1 MGWLHNRLVKIFSL
15 TNISDLHSRIA
26 KNLILILKEAFAQ
39 NPLTTNRYSL
49 VFAACKT
56 AREMQKT

>member
-1 MGWLHNRLVKIFSL
+1 MFSL
-15 TNISDLHSRIA
+15 TNVSDLHSRIA